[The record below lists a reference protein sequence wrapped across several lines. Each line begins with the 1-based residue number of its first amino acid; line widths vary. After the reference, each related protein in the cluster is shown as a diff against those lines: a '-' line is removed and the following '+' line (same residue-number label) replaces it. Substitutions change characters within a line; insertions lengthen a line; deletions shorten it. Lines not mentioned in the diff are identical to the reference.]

1 MKGGREHRGRL
12 APLMLYGRGLKMGRV
27 IGQSARN
34 GGEPAPEPVTIPDLM
49 ATIMHT
55 LLDVA
60 EVRLMDG
67 LPRNLVGAVTG
78 GQPIK
83 GLI

>member
-1 MKGGREHRGRL
+1 M
-12 APLMLYGRGLKMGRV
+12 
-27 IGQSARN
+27 
-34 GGEPAPEPVTIPDLM
+34 TIPDLM

-55 LLDVA
+55 LLDTG

-67 LPRNLVGAVTG
+67 LPKNLVDAVTG

-83 GLI
+83 GLV

>member
-1 MKGGREHRGRL
+1 
-12 APLMLYGRGLKMGRV
+12 MLYGGGLKMGRV
-27 IGQSARN
+27 IGQAARN
-34 GGEPAPEPVTIPDLM
+34 GGEPASDPVTIPDLM

-55 LLDVA
+55 LLDVG
-60 EVRLMDG
+60 EVRLIDG
-67 LPRNLVGAVTG
+67 LPSPLVNAITG